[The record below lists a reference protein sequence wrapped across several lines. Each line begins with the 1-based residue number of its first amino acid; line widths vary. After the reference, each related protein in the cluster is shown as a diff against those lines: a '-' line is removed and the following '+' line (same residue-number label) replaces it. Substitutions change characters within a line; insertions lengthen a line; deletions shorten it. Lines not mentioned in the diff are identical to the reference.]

1 MRNGLAESYIPKEI
15 REVYIIMIAFWAS
28 YILGNILYLSTSPML
43 DVITVTIG
51 SLFCIYIAVIGASF
65 FDMYAAR
72 SGSLPHYIFAIVLW
86 IGMSYAIYWTVNK
99 LEFSTTTPCA
109 FHIWLGVVI
118 YFFRVITT
126 EFCFILAQGLQAGRE
141 R

>member
-1 MRNGLAESYIPKEI
+1 MRNGLAESYIPKEV

-28 YILGNILYLSTSPML
+28 YILGNILYTSISPMS
-43 DVITVTIG
+43 DVVTVIIG
-51 SLFCIYIAVIGASF
+51 SLFCIYVAVIGASF

-72 SGSLPHYIFAIVLW
+72 TGSLPHYIFAIVLW

-99 LEFSTTTPCA
+99 LEFSTTIPFD

-118 YFFRVITT
+118 YIFRVFAT
-126 EFCFILAQGLQAGRE
+126 ELCFVLTSRL
-141 R
+141 